1 MRSIKGAVV
10 AGLALL
16 AGLAPAHG
24 QTRQE
29 TATPPVAKII
39 PAKVASTTPAVAA
52 APALAT
58 TPQLSKADVDLWLD
72 GYMPYAL
79 RTGDIPG
86 AVVTVVK
93 DGQIL
98 TTRGFGYA
106 DRDKRTPVDPY
117 KTLFRPGSISKLFTW
132 TAVMQQVEQGKLDLD
147 RDVNVY
153 LDFKIP
159 PREGQPVTL
168 RQLMTHTAG
177 FEEVAKGIIDYG
189 KPAPTLADYVKK
201 HLPKRIFDAGTTPAY
216 SNYGTALAAYIVQRS
231 SGEDFDDYLERHV
244 TGPLGMVDTTFRQ
257 PLPARLA
264 GQMAT
269 GYAKPGKPSR
279 GFEVIGPAPAGA
291 ASSSGADMGRFMIAH
306 LQGGELDGQRIL
318 SAATA
323 QTMHDSPLA
332 KVDPRS
338 LIPPLDR
345 MELGFFQTTING
357 REVIGHLGDLE
368 GFHSS
373 LHMFMKED
381 VGLYLSFNSGGKDGA
396 AGTLRTAMFRDF
408 SDRYFPYAGAPDG
421 KVDAKTAA
429 EHAKLMSGVW
439 WASRR
444 ADSNF
449 LSLFY
454 MLGQTKVAVGPKGEL
469 VIPSLTAPNGRPR
482 EWVEISPF
490 VWREVGGHD
499 RLAVQLVDGKPV
511 RWSFDFGSPFM
522 VFDRAPAA
530 RSSAWILPALIASIG
545 VLALTFLYWPIVALV
560 RRRYK
565 VSADIS
571 GKALTASRAARASL
585 GLLLALIIGW
595 VVAIAQL
602 MSSPAALAGGL
613 DGVLLVLQGL
623 SWILLPLALVAT
635 GWNLWLTWTDGRRWP
650 RKLWSVLTL
659 LSVLTLFY
667 IALSFGLM
675 ALKVAY

>member
-1 MRSIKGAVV
+1 MRAIKGAAV
-10 AGLALL
+10 AVFALL
-16 AGLAPAHG
+16 AGLGSAQG

-29 TATPPVAKII
+29 TATPPAVKAAGSMTVA
-39 PAKVASTTPAVAA
+39 PSVPSATPA
-52 APALAT
+52 LT
-58 TPQLSKADVDLWLD
+58 KADVDLWLD

-106 DRDKRTPVDPY
+106 DRDKRTPVDPD

-132 TAVMQQVEQGKLDLD
+132 TAVMQQVEAGKLDLD
-147 RDVNVY
+147 KDVNTY

-159 PREGQPVTL
+159 PRHGKPVTL

-177 FEEVAKGIIDYG
+177 FEEVAKGIIFYDR
-189 KPAPTLADYVKK
+189 PEPTLGDYVK
-201 HLPKRIFDAGTTPAY
+201 HNAPKRIFDAGTTPAY
-216 SNYGTALAAYIVQRS
+216 SNYGTALAAYVVERV
-231 SGEDFDDYLERHV
+231 SGEKFNDYLDRHV
-244 TGPLGMVDTTFRQ
+244 IGPLKMPNTTFRQ
-257 PLPARLA
+257 PLPANLA
-264 GQMAT
+264 GQAAI
-269 GYAKPGKPSR
+269 GYSKPGKPSS
-279 GFEVIGPAPAGA
+279 GFEIVGPAPAGA
-291 ASSSGADMGRFMIAH
+291 ASSTGSDMGRFMIAQ
-306 LQGGELDGQRIL
+306 LQGGELDGARIL

-323 QTMHDSPLA
+323 KTMHDSPLDH
-332 KVDPRS
+332 VDPRS

-345 MELGFFQTTING
+345 MELGFFQTSING
-357 REVIGHLGDLE
+357 KTVIGHLGDTE

-373 LHMFMKED
+373 LHLYMD
-381 VGLYLSFNSGGKDGA
+381 DGVGLYLSVNSGGREGA
-396 AGTLRTAMFRDF
+396 AGVLRTAVFRDF
-408 SDRYFPYAGAPDG
+408 SDRYFPYAGGPDG

-439 WASRR
+439 WVSRR

-454 MLGQTKVAVGPKGEL
+454 MLEQTKVTVGPNGTLL
-469 VIPSLTAPNGRPR
+469 VASLTAPNGRPR
-482 EWVEISPF
+482 EWVEIAPY

-499 RLAVQLVDGKPV
+499 RLAAQVVDGKPV
-511 RWSFDFGSPFM
+511 RWSWDFGSPFM

-530 RSSAWILPALIASIG
+530 RSSAWLLPALIASLG
-545 VLALTFLYWPIVALV
+545 VLALSFLYWPVVALV

-565 VSADIS
+565 AKADIS

-585 GLLLALIIGW
+585 GLLLGLFIGW
-595 VVAIAQL
+595 GVGLAQL

-613 DGVLLVLQGL
+613 DWLMWTLQALG
-623 SWILLPLALVAT
+623 WVLLPLALAAT
-635 GWNLWLTWTDGRRWP
+635 VWNLWLTWTDGRRWP
-650 RKLWSVLTL
+650 RKAWSVLMVLAVL
-659 LSVLTLFY
+659 LLFY
-667 IALSFGLM
+667 VAFTFGLLAM
-675 ALKVAY
+675 RVAY